1 MTIHDDQATSE
12 ATDLEPTSPSDDA
25 PSRPAAPLA
34 ARHRRTRLHRPAWT
48 HHHQLVAAVTV
59 LALVIVVSVL
69 APLIAPHDP
78 TVGDAASR
86 YLEPG
91 SAGHLLGTDEQGRD
105 ILSRLIWGGRATIA
119 PTALA
124 TTVAVLIGSVV
135 GLLAGWSRSWISS
148 GVMRIVDILFAF
160 PVVIVAFALAEVI
173 GMGVWVVA
181 AAVIFAATPY
191 VTRIV
196 YAETRRQ
203 RELEYVE
210 AAVGLGGSSWT
221 ILRTEILPN
230 VGATVIV
237 YWTSLI
243 GILIVL
249 ASSLSA
255 LGIGVQPP
263 TPDWGRMV
271 AEGAKVLISGSPYVA
286 IAPGIAIL
294 VVGLAFN
301 WLGDGLRDVLDPRW
315 SAHR

>member
-1 MTIHDDQATSE
+1 MVINDEEVRGRSQ
-12 ATDLEPTSPSDDA
+12 PTA
-25 PSRPAAPLA
+25 PG
-34 ARHRRTRLHRPAWT
+34 RRWTRPAWT
-48 HHHQLVAAVTV
+48 HHRQLVVA
-59 LALVIVVSVL
+59 VSVL
-69 APLIAPHDP
+69 TIVLLISLLAPWLAPNDP
-78 TVGDAASR
+78 TLGDAAAR
-86 YLEPG
+86 YLPPG
-91 SAGHLLGTDEQGRD
+91 TAGHVFGTDEQGRD
-105 ILSRLIWGGRATIA
+105 ILSRLIWGGRATIV
-119 PTALA
+119 PTAIA
-124 TTVAVLIGSVV
+124 TSVAVVIGSAI
-135 GLLAGWSRSWISS
+135 GLLAGWSRSWVS
-148 GVMRIVDILFAF
+148 GMVMRIVDILFAF

-181 AAVIFAATPY
+181 ASVVFAAVPY

-203 RELEYVE
+203 RELEYVD
-210 AAVGLGGSSWT
+210 AAIGLGASTRT

-230 VGATVIV
+230 VGATIIV

-271 AEGAKVLISGSPYVA
+271 AEGAKVLISGSPFVA
-286 IAPGIAIL
+286 IVPGIAIL

>member
-1 MTIHDDQATSE
+1 MVINDEEVRGRSQ
-12 ATDLEPTSPSDDA
+12 PTA
-25 PSRPAAPLA
+25 PG
-34 ARHRRTRLHRPAWT
+34 RRWTRPAWT
-48 HHHQLVAAVTV
+48 HHRQLVVA
-59 LALVIVVSVL
+59 VSVL
-69 APLIAPHDP
+69 TIVLLISLLAPWLAPNDP
-78 TVGDAASR
+78 TLGDAAAR
-86 YLEPG
+86 YLPPG
-91 SAGHLLGTDEQGRD
+91 TAGHVFGTDEQGRD
-105 ILSRLIWGGRATIA
+105 ILSRLIWGGRATIV
-119 PTALA
+119 PTAIA
-124 TTVAVLIGSVV
+124 TSVAVVIGSAI
-135 GLLAGWSRSWISS
+135 GLLAGWSRSWVS
-148 GVMRIVDILFAF
+148 GMVMRIVDILFAF

-181 AAVIFAATPY
+181 ASVVFAAVPY

-203 RELEYVE
+203 REHEYVD
-210 AAVGLGGSSWT
+210 AAIGLGASTRT

-230 VGATVIV
+230 VGATIIV

-271 AEGAKVLISGSPYVA
+271 AEGAKVLISGSPFVA
-286 IAPGIAIL
+286 IVPGIAIL

>member
-1 MTIHDDQATSE
+1 MTISDDQEKTADIGGGVSSSAT
-12 ATDLEPTSPSDDA
+12 
-25 PSRPAAPLA
+25 
-34 ARHRRTRLHRPAWT
+34 RRWNRPAWT
-48 HHHQLVAAVTV
+48 YHRQLVLAVTV
-59 LALVIVVSVL
+59 LTLVIVVSAL
-69 APLIAPHDP
+69 APWLAPFDP
-78 TVGDAASR
+78 TVGDPASR
-86 YLEPG
+86 YLQPG
-91 SAGHLLGTDEQGRD
+91 SDGHLLGTDEQGRD
-105 ILSRLIWGGRATIA
+105 ILSRLIWGGRATIV
-119 PTALA
+119 PTAIA
-124 TTVAVLIGSVV
+124 TSVAVLIGSAI
-135 GLLAGWSRSWISS
+135 GLLAGWSRSWVSS
-148 GVMRIVDILFAF
+148 GVMRIIDILFAF

-181 AAVIFAATPY
+181 SAVVFAAVPY

-210 AAVGLGGSSWT
+210 ASIGLGASSWT
-221 ILRTEILPN
+221 ILRSEILPN
-230 VGATVIV
+230 VGATIIV

-271 AEGAKVLISGSPYVA
+271 AEGAKVLISGSPFVA
-286 IAPGIAIL
+286 IVPGVAIL
-294 VVGLAFN
+294 IVGLAFN

>member
-1 MTIHDDQATSE
+1 MTLSDESIDRTADVAT
-12 ATDLEPTSPSDDA
+12 PV
-25 PSRPAAPLA
+25 PA
-34 ARHRRTRLHRPAWT
+34 RQRRRRPAWT
-48 HHHQLVAAVTV
+48 HHRQLVVAVSV
-59 LALVIVVSVL
+59 LAVVIVVSVL
-69 APLIAPHDP
+69 APWIAPHDP
-78 TVGDAASR
+78 TVGDPASR
-86 YLEPG
+86 YLTPG
-91 SAGHLLGTDEQGRD
+91 TEGHLFGTDEQGRD
-105 ILSRLIWGGRATIA
+105 IVSRLIWGGRATIV
-119 PTALA
+119 PTAIA
-124 TTVAVLIGSVV
+124 TSVAVVIGSVI
-135 GLLAGWSRSWISS
+135 GLLTGWSRSWLSS

-181 AAVIFAATPY
+181 AAVVFAAVPY

-196 YAETRRQ
+196 HAETRRQ
-203 RELEYVE
+203 RELEYVD
-210 AAVGLGGSSWT
+210 AAVGLGASSWT
-221 ILRTEILPN
+221 VLRSEILPN
-230 VGATVIV
+230 VGATIIV

-271 AEGAKVLISGSPYVA
+271 AEGAKVLISGSPFVA
-286 IAPGIAIL
+286 IVPGIAIL

-315 SAHR
+315 SPRS